1 MSPVGALHLG
11 GANAFLPREHLR
23 QTDAVD
29 LSELSS
35 ATTTLDDLIE
45 RVSRVANE
53 VLEAG
58 DEGFA
63 AELYEVERSLRMAHR
78 RLQATM
84 RRRK

>member
-1 MSPVGALHLG
+1 M
-11 GANAFLPREHLR
+11 FLR

-45 RVSRVANE
+45 RISRVASE
-53 VLEAG
+53 VLQAG

-63 AELYEVERSLRMAHR
+63 AELYEVERSLRVAHR
-78 RLQATM
+78 RLQSAT